1 MSRHGPHAFHFF
13 HIKCFVLLKVYPAVR
28 GRKAEFRTSRG
39 RGQSRSFWNVSS
51 VINQPAT
58 IILLF
63 HLNDFLR
70 SCLAS
75 YYCIWSKDTE
85 NSDSSTTII
94 MRRTI
99 SLKFTKAQMNEIR
112 LNPRISE
119 RIRCSAKNR
128 PQTAVCMIKF
138 KSINL
143 FLLK

>member
-1 MSRHGPHAFHFF
+1 MISLGVALRP
-13 HIKCFVLLKVYPAVR
+13 
-28 GRKAEFRTSRG
+28 
-39 RGQSRSFWNVSS
+39 
-51 VINQPAT
+51 T
-58 IILLF
+58 I
-63 HLNDFLR
+63 
-70 SCLAS
+70 
-75 YYCIWSKDTE
+75 CIWSKDTE

-119 RIRCSAKNR
+119 RMRCSAKNR